1 LKVLPEYA
9 YLVRGLWVC
18 KSSLLFDD
26 EYASKRDRVLLEFT
40 KRDSIPLNI
49 IDAWIIVDDPKRKRI
64 LSPLCR
70 RRGILKDYKFISADL
85 SFLKRYPHVVNE
97 QECAWSAREMTIR
110 ESQEM
115 CTTVARK
122 TKNSARPNL
131 TCKGPH
137 PNMSKGR
144 DGPSQGSDDLVLSV
158 LGTVFTANKVRRSVL
173 IN

>member
-1 LKVLPEYA
+1 
-9 YLVRGLWVC
+9 
-18 KSSLLFDD
+18 LFDYG
-26 EYASKRDRVLLEFT
+26 YASKRERVVLEFT

-49 IDAWIIVDDPKRKRI
+49 IDAWIRVDDLKRKRI

-97 QECAWSAREMTIR
+97 QACAWSAREMTIR
-110 ESQEM
+110 ESQKM

-131 TCKGPH
+131 TSKGPH